1 MRCTVHQGE
10 CEDKGVLT
18 LLIPLFF
25 PDFLMLME
33 LEVETPRCLLIQ
45 RKKVSM
51 ATAREPGSHG
61 PLRKDDIALICATV
75 VAQEMLPGGPL

>member
-1 MRCTVHQGE
+1 
-10 CEDKGVLT
+10 
-18 LLIPLFF
+18 
-25 PDFLMLME
+25 MLME
-33 LEVETPRCLLIQ
+33 LGVETPRCLLIQ

-75 VAQEMLPGGPL
+75 VAQEMLPRQPAVIRYLGLLSPILDRLSP